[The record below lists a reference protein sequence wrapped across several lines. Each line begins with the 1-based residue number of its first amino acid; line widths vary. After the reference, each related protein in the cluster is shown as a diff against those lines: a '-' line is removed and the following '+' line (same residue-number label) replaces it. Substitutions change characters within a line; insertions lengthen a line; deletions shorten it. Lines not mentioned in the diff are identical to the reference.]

1 MDKGDEKFPWVA
13 VSACLIPA
21 LNEEEGINYTITE
34 LRTQFSGL
42 KILVVDGN
50 SSDNT
55 VRVAKDLGA
64 DVVSQE
70 GKGKG
75 DALCFVLK
83 YLDNKVQYVIIDDAD
98 FTYPVEFIP
107 EMIKLLQDDPT
118 VGMVCGNRF
127 NPTYPIKD
135 MKKVFYIGNKL
146 IASVHTLLNNIDLK
160 DPLTG
165 LRVVRADLM
174 RDWNPKSKNFDIEVE
189 LNSYVEKKGYRIVEV
204 PISYRARI
212 GAKKLRVKHGWT
224 ILSRIIS
231 ETL

>member
-1 MDKGDEKFPWVA
+1 MEKEEKDFPWIA
-13 VSACLIPA
+13 DAACLIPA
-21 LNEEEGINYTITE
+21 LNEEEGIAYTINE
-34 LRTQFSGL
+34 LRTEFSDL

-70 GKGKG
+70 GAGKG
-75 DALCFVLK
+75 DALGFGLK
-83 YLDNKVQYVIIDDAD
+83 YIDSKAQYIIIDDAD

-127 NPTYPIKD
+127 NSTYPIKD

-174 RDWNPKSKNFDIEVE
+174 RDWIPKSKNFDIEVE

-204 PISYRARI
+204 PISYRSRI
-212 GAKKLRVKHGWT
+212 GEKKLRVKHGWA

-231 ETL
+231 ESI

>member
-1 MDKGDEKFPWVA
+1 MEKQEDFSWITYA
-13 VSACLIPA
+13 ACLIPA
-21 LNEEEGINYTITE
+21 LNEEEGIAHTITE

-64 DVVSQE
+64 DVISQE
-70 GKGKG
+70 GEGKG
-75 DALCFVLK
+75 DALDFGLK
-83 YLDNKVQYVIIDDAD
+83 YLDNKAQYVIIDDAD

-107 EMIKLLQDDPT
+107 EMIKILQDDPT

-127 NPTYPIKD
+127 NSTYPIKD
-135 MKKVFYIGNKL
+135 MKKVFYIGNKI

-165 LRVVRADLM
+165 LRVVRVDLM
-174 RDWNPKSKNFDIEVE
+174 RNWTPKSKSFDIEVE

-212 GAKKLRVKHGWT
+212 GEKKLRVKHGWA

>member
-13 VSACLIPA
+13 VAACLIPA
-21 LNEEEGINYTITE
+21 LNEEEGITYTITE
-34 LRTQFSGL
+34 LRTQFSDL

-70 GKGKG
+70 GRGKG
-75 DALCFVLK
+75 DALGFGLK
-83 YLDNKVQYVIIDDAD
+83 YLDSKAQYVIIDDAD

-127 NPTYPIKD
+127 NSTYPIKD

-174 RDWNPKSKNFDIEVE
+174 RNWSPKSKNFDIEVE

-212 GAKKLRVKHGWT
+212 GEKKLRVKHGWT

-231 ETL
+231 ETI

>member
-1 MDKGDEKFPWVA
+1 MEKQEDFSWIA
-13 VSACLIPA
+13 YAACLIPA
-21 LNEEEGINYTITE
+21 LNEEEGIAHTITE

-55 VRVAKDLGA
+55 VRVAKDLGV
-64 DVVSQE
+64 DVISQE
-70 GKGKG
+70 GEGKG
-75 DALCFVLK
+75 DALDFGLK
-83 YLDNKVQYVIIDDAD
+83 YIDSKAQYVIIDDAD

-107 EMIKLLQDDPT
+107 EMIKILQDDPT

-127 NPTYPIKD
+127 NSTYPIKD
-135 MKKVFYIGNKL
+135 MKKVFYIGNKI

-165 LRVVRADLM
+165 LRVVRVDLM
-174 RDWNPKSKNFDIEVE
+174 RNWTPKSKSFDIEVE

-212 GAKKLRVKHGWT
+212 GEKKLRVKHGWA

>member
-1 MDKGDEKFPWVA
+1 
-13 VSACLIPA
+13 
-21 LNEEEGINYTITE
+21 
-34 LRTQFSGL
+34 
-42 KILVVDGN
+42 
-50 SSDNT
+50 
-55 VRVAKDLGA
+55 
-64 DVVSQE
+64 
-70 GKGKG
+70 
-75 DALCFVLK
+75 
-83 YLDNKVQYVIIDDAD
+83 
-98 FTYPVEFIP
+98 
-107 EMIKLLQDDPT
+107 
-118 VGMVCGNRF
+118 
-127 NPTYPIKD
+127 

-174 RDWNPKSKNFDIEVE
+174 RDWSPKSKNFDIEVE

>member
-1 MDKGDEKFPWVA
+1 MDKGVEKFPWVA
-13 VSACLIPA
+13 VAACLIPA

-34 LRTQFSGL
+34 LRTLFLDL

-50 SSDNT
+50 SCDNT

-75 DALCFVLK
+75 DALSFGLK
-83 YLDNKVQYVIIDDAD
+83 YIDSKAKYVIIDDAD

-127 NPTYPIKD
+127 NSTYPIKD

-174 RDWNPKSKNFDIEVE
+174 RNWSPKSKNFDIEVE
-189 LNSYVEKKGYRIVEV
+189 LNSYVEKKGYRIIEV

-212 GAKKLRVKHGWT
+212 GEKKLRVKHGWA